1 VKYIIKKNKR
11 SRNLRII
18 VHADGH
24 VVVTA
29 PMRAPLYLVKKFV
42 ESRSSWIE
50 ERVEN
55 FRKKMDEKE
64 KENEMLGIPK
74 KMSRAEQVKD
84 YKKYKES
91 AREFVEKRIVELNK
105 FYNFEYGKIAIRN
118 QSTRWGSCSRKKNL
132 NFNYKIVKL
141 PSNLA
146 DYIIVHELC
155 HLAHFN
161 HSANFWELVARVV
174 PDHKDIR
181 RQLHKM
187 GLMFD

>member
-1 VKYIIKKNKR
+1 MEYIIKKNKR
-11 SRNLRII
+11 SKNLRII
-18 VHADGH
+18 VHQDGR

-29 PMRAPLYLVKKFV
+29 PIRAPLYLVKKFV
-42 ESRSSWIE
+42 ESREEWIE

-55 FRKKMDEKE
+55 FLKKKIEVE
-64 KENEMLGIPK
+64 KENEKLGIPK
-74 KMSRAEQVKD
+74 KMTKAEQMKD

-91 AREFVEKRIVELNK
+91 AREFVESRIIDLNK

-141 PSNLA
+141 PSHMA

-161 HSANFWELVARVV
+161 HSKNFWDLVERIV
-174 PDHKDIR
+174 PDHIEIR

-187 GLMFD
+187 GLSFD

>member
-1 VKYIIKKNKR
+1 M
-11 SRNLRII
+11 RII
-18 VHADGH
+18 VHQDGR

-29 PMRAPLYLVKKFV
+29 PIRAPLYLVKKFV
-42 ESRSSWIE
+42 ESREEWIE

-55 FRKKMDEKE
+55 FLKKKIEVE
-64 KENEMLGIPK
+64 KENEKLGIPK
-74 KMSRAEQVKD
+74 KMTKAEQMKD

-91 AREFVEKRIVELNK
+91 AREFVESRIIDLNK

-141 PSNLA
+141 PSHMA

-161 HSANFWELVARVV
+161 HSKNFWDLVERIV
-174 PDHKDIR
+174 PDHIEIR

-187 GLMFD
+187 GLSFD

>member
-1 VKYIIKKNKR
+1 MEYTIKKNRR
-11 SRNLRII
+11 SKNLKII

-29 PMRAPLYLVKKFV
+29 PMRAPLYLIRKFV
-42 ESRSSWIE
+42 ETRSTWIE

-55 FRKKMDEKE
+55 FRKKIEEKE
-64 KENEMLGIPK
+64 RENEKLGIPK
-74 KMSRAEQVKD
+74 KMTKAEQVKD
-84 YKKYKES
+84 YKKHKES
-91 AREFVEKRIVELNK
+91 AREFVERRIVELNK

-141 PSNLA
+141 PRNLA

-155 HLAHFN
+155 HLAYFN
-161 HSANFWELVARVV
+161 HSKNFWEMVARVI
-174 PDHKDIR
+174 PQHSDIR
-181 RQLHKM
+181 KELHKM
-187 GLMFD
+187 GLSFD

>member
-1 VKYIIKKNKR
+1 MEYIIKKNRR
-11 SRNLRII
+11 SKNLRII
-18 VHADGH
+18 VHADGR

-29 PMRAPLYLVKKFV
+29 PMRAPLYFVKKFV
-42 ESRSSWIE
+42 ESRKEWIE
-50 ERVEN
+50 ERVDNFLKKNIEEEN
-55 FRKKMDEKE
+55 KNEK
-64 KENEMLGIPK
+64 LGLPK
-74 KMSRAEQVKD
+74 KMTKAEQIKD

-141 PSNLA
+141 PIRMA

-161 HSANFWELVARVV
+161 HSKNFWNLVAQVI
-174 PDHKDIR
+174 PEHLAIR
-181 RQLHKM
+181 KELYKM
-187 GLMFD
+187 GISSI

>member
-1 VKYIIKKNKR
+1 M
-11 SRNLRII
+11 RII
-18 VHADGH
+18 VHEDGR

-42 ESRSSWIE
+42 ESRKEWIE
-50 ERVEN
+50 ERVDNFLKKNIEEEN
-55 FRKKMDEKE
+55 KNEK
-64 KENEMLGIPK
+64 LGLPK
-74 KMSRAEQVKD
+74 KMTKAEQIKD
-84 YKKYKES
+84 YKKHKES

-141 PSNLA
+141 PIRMA

-161 HSANFWELVARVV
+161 HSKNFWNLVAQVI
-174 PDHKDIR
+174 PEHLAIR
-181 RQLHKM
+181 KELYKM
-187 GLMFD
+187 GISSI

>member
-1 VKYIIKKNKR
+1 MEYIIKKNRR
-11 SRNLRII
+11 SKNLRII
-18 VHADGH
+18 VHADGR

-29 PMRAPLYLVKKFV
+29 PMRAPLYFVKKFV
-42 ESRSSWIE
+42 ESRKEWIE
-50 ERVEN
+50 ERVDNFLKKNIEEEN
-55 FRKKMDEKE
+55 KNEK
-64 KENEMLGIPK
+64 LGLPK
-74 KMSRAEQVKD
+74 KMTKAEQIKD

-141 PSNLA
+141 PIRMA

-155 HLAHFN
+155 HLAHFD
-161 HSANFWELVARVV
+161 HSKNFWNLVAQVI
-174 PDHKDIR
+174 PEHLAIR
-181 RQLHKM
+181 KELYKM
-187 GLMFD
+187 GISSI